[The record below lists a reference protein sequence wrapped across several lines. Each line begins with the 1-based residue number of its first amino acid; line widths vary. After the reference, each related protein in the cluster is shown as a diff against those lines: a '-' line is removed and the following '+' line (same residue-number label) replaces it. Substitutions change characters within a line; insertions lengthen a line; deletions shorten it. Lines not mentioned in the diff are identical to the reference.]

1 MYVILG
7 VGIFAILL
15 GLERIIV
22 LGTKSKASEKVMNQ
36 IKDMANQGN
45 WKQAQEFCSS
55 KSRIPTCQML
65 DSAMD
70 HVGSS
75 QEVLENALTEGILSQ
90 VPKLERF
97 IPTLALFAVVSP
109 LLGLLGTVSGMIKT
123 FEIITEVGTGDPG
136 MLAGGISEAL
146 LTTQFGLVVAIPI
159 MLVHHFLKSQVDKIV
174 NDMEEK
180 GTAFIITLSKESGN
194 GDTKE
199 A

>member
-1 MYVILG
+1 
-7 VGIFAILL
+7 
-15 GLERIIV
+15 
-22 LGTKSKASEKVMNQ
+22 
-36 IKDMANQGN
+36 
-45 WKQAQEFCSS
+45 
-55 KSRIPTCQML
+55 
-65 DSAMD
+65 
-70 HVGSS
+70 
-75 QEVLENALTEGILSQ
+75 VLENALTEGILRQ

-194 GDTKE
+194 STTKE